1 MAGTTT
7 ADRPATQPA
16 PGSTQVRA
24 GARRRRGTGLLLG
37 VALLLVLALLSLAVG
52 SRPVPLD
59 TAWHALT
66 AFDPAD
72 DGQLIVRT
80 LRVPRTLLAVLAGA
94 ALATAGSLM
103 QALTRNPLADPGLLG
118 VNAGAASAVVV
129 AIAAF
134 GLTDPG
140 GYLPFALLGS
150 AVAAAAVLL
159 LGGGLRGG
167 SPVRLVLAGAAVS
180 VVLGAF
186 TSTVTINYPDV
197 FDSFRFWVVGALQ
210 GRGTD
215 VLLATAPLVVAGLL
229 LAQGL
234 TGSLNALALGA
245 DAGSALGVAARR
257 TWLLAALAIVLL
269 AGSATAAAGPI
280 AFVGLAAPHVAR
292 SLTGPDLRWALPASM
307 LIGADVLLAA
317 DVLGRVVAVPSEVQ
331 TGIVAAVVGAP
342 VFVGLVRRRRM
353 AAL

>member
-1 MAGTTT
+1 MATTS
-7 ADRPATQPA
+7 AGPL
-16 PGSTQVRA
+16 RA
-24 GARRRRGTGLLLG
+24 AARRRRTVGLLLG
-37 VALLLVLALLSLAVG
+37 LGALLLLALLSLAVG
-52 SRPVPLD
+52 SRPVPLG

-66 AFDPAD
+66 AYDPSD

-80 LRVPRTLLAVLAGA
+80 LRVPRTLLAVVAGA
-94 ALATAGSLM
+94 ALGAAGTLV

-118 VNAGAASAVVV
+118 INAGAAAVVV
-129 AIAAF
+129 VSIAAF
-134 GLTDPG
+134 GITAPA

-150 AVAAAAVLL
+150 AVTAAVVLL

-180 VVLGAF
+180 VVLAAF

-197 FDSFRFWVVGALQ
+197 FDVFRFWVVGALQ

-215 VLLATAPLVVAGLL
+215 VLLATAPLVAAGLL
-229 LAQGL
+229 LAQSL
-234 TGSLNALALGA
+234 TGSLNAMALGA
-245 DAGSALGVAARR
+245 DAGSALGVSVRR
-257 TWLLAALAIVLL
+257 TFLLAAAAVVLL

-292 SLTGPDLRWALPASM
+292 MLTGPDLRWALPTAV
-307 LIGADVLLAA
+307 LVGADVLLGA

-331 TGIVAAVVGAP
+331 AGIVAALVGAP
-342 VFVGLVRRRRM
+342 LFVWLVRRRRVV
-353 AAL
+353 AL